1 MKALLAILI
10 TVGLLAAFYVLS
22 ALIYFDVTGILIWL
36 SALWVGIDSA
46 KIRFNRYKS
55 GLPGKPVVLF
65 CGCVVLW
72 FIIFPWYLWAR
83 FRIKD
88 GTAVLKRESS
98 RDLDQRPA
106 KRFLRRLSKGIEWTT
121 EWALI
126 GFVALV
132 FIFLVFCLEE
142 AWRGTR
148 VWEKYKHQLEAKG
161 ITLDWQAMIPPRVPD
176 SQNFYCAPMMAKWFI
191 KPSNKNSDGN
201 DSLQQMDYT
210 NDAAPAITADVTID
224 LPGSRRAPDAAGT
237 TLEFDDPASSQR
249 AKDMI
254 QNVAGPSAFG
264 AHDTFVMR
272 SPNSVHI
279 KPLPIFLKAD
289 RKPTTRELVA
299 FFSGKNSIFDP
310 LVLKPAGTNSYH
322 VLTTF
327 CAASDYLKWSDR
339 FKADFDK
346 MRDAVKRPYARMDGN
361 YSSPLTIPTPNF
373 LALRAVS
380 LTLAQ
385 RAQCYLLL
393 GQPEKALQELA
404 LLNNLRRV
412 LECAPAGK
420 PVTLVAAMINV
431 AIAHLYVNV
440 VADGFRLHAWKE
452 PQYAILQEQLGHIN
466 LAPFLKESFHV
477 EQLAALYGLRNAIAR
492 FETPRVPDATLW
504 QKIKNVRRPDVLK
517 GFWMFNIVTIV
528 KMDQTIVDAVDTV
541 HKTVSLRNIAEFKRE
556 KKALDHPVPI
566 LHFSPYKIFAV
577 IAVPDS
583 SKTLQTFAFVQTR
596 VNEAQIVCA
605 LERYRLAKGHY
616 PQTLDGLT
624 PQFIAQTPH
633 DIIGGQPLK
642 YRLHNGRFT
651 LYSIGWN
658 ETDDHGQF
666 NPSYDK
672 ADWVW
677 Q

>member
-10 TVGLLAAFYVLS
+10 TVGLLAACYVLS

-36 SALWVGIDSA
+36 SALWVGIDSV
-46 KIRFNRYKS
+46 KIKFNRYKT
-55 GLPGKPVVLF
+55 GLASKPVVLF
-65 CGCVVLW
+65 CCCVVLW
-72 FIIFPWYLWAR
+72 FIFFPWYLWAR
-83 FRIKD
+83 FKIKD
-88 GTAVLKRESS
+88 GTAVLKEESPC
-98 RDLDQRPA
+98 DLDQQPA
-106 KRFLRRLSKGIEWTT
+106 RKFLRQLSRATQGMAEWV
-121 EWALI
+121 LI
-126 GFVALV
+126 GLVALV

-142 AWRGTR
+142 AWRGKR
-148 VWEKYKHQLEAKG
+148 VWETCKHQLEAKG
-161 ITLDWQAMIPPRVPD
+161 VTLDWQAMIPPRVPD
-176 SQNFYCAPMMAKWFI
+176 SQNFFSAPMMAKWFI
-191 KPSNKNSDGN
+191 KPSNKISDGN
-201 DSLQQMDYT
+201 DSLAQMDYT
-210 NDAAPAITADVTID
+210 NDDAPAIIADVTID
-224 LPGSRRAPDAAGT
+224 LPGSRRTSDAAGT
-237 TLEFDDPASSQR
+237 RLEFDDPASSQR

-264 AHDTFVMR
+264 THDTFVLR
-272 SPNSVHI
+272 SSSSVHI
-279 KPLPIFLKAD
+279 KPLRIFLKTD
-289 RKPTTRELVA
+289 KKPTTRELIA
-299 FFSGKNSIFDP
+299 FFTGKNSIFGP
-310 LVLKPAGTNSYH
+310 LALKPAGTNSYH

-346 MRDAVKRPYARMDGN
+346 MRDAVKRPYARMAGN

-393 GQPEKALQELA
+393 GQPEKALKELT
-404 LLNNLRRV
+404 LLNDLRRI
-412 LECAPAGK
+412 LECAPTGK
-420 PVTLVAAMINV
+420 PVTLVGAMINV
-431 AIAHLYVNV
+431 AITGLYVNV
-440 VADGFRLHAWKE
+440 VADGLRLHAWKE
-452 PQYAILQEQLGHIN
+452 PQYALLQEQLGHIN

-477 EQLAALYGLRNAIAR
+477 EQLMVLYGLRHAIAR
-492 FETPRVPDATLW
+492 FDTPRVPDATLW
-504 QKIKNVRRPDVLK
+504 QKIKNVQRPDVMK
-517 GFWMFNIVTIV
+517 GFWIFNIVTIV
-528 KMDQTIVDAVDTV
+528 KMDQMIVDAFDTV
-541 HKTVSLRNIAEFKRE
+541 HKTVSLRKIAEFKRE
-556 KKALDHPVPI
+556 KKALDRPVPI

-583 SKTLQTFAFVQTR
+583 SKALQTFAFVQTR

-605 LERYRLAKGHY
+605 LERYRLAEGHY

-624 PQFIAQTPH
+624 PQFIAHTPH

-642 YRLHNGRFT
+642 YRLHDGRFT

-666 NPSYDK
+666 NPSSDK